1 MNPSLLAFVRRS
13 PDFRS
18 FAGYCL
24 IAGNTRLSKASF
36 PPAMGFF
43 RRFLLPGLA
52 TVLTGLLPAAD
63 ASITASAT
71 AGSDYVR
78 GRDDKGA
85 VQPETYVFAEGR
97 FFSGTT
103 QDGSLARM
111 KFPDITK
118 TLAVS
123 LAKQNYFP
131 AANIESAQ
139 LVIMVHWGTTEIYED
154 PMRDINLQA
163 AQDALST
170 FNAAQEAGGMADP
183 TALNQATSALNMG
196 QQSQMAAINR
206 NAVLLGYARSLER
219 ERREMLTTN
228 AEITMA
234 NELSEE
240 RYFVILMAYD
250 NQVRLKDKKSK
261 PLWITRLS
269 VRSPG
274 NNFTEALPALAKVG
288 SEIFGQQHDDLVRVR
303 TPLRRGSVK
312 LGELEVLGTA
322 PEKSPAKP
330 GK

>member
-1 MNPSLLAFVRRS
+1 MDTLRCLRLL
-13 PDFRS
+13 
-18 FAGYCL
+18 
-24 IAGNTRLSKASF
+24 
-36 PPAMGFF
+36 
-43 RRFLLPGLA
+43 GLA
-52 TVLTGLLPAAD
+52 TVLTGVLSAAD
-63 ASITASAT
+63 ASIAASAT

-78 GRDDKGA
+78 ARDEKGA
-85 VQPETYVFAEGR
+85 LRPESYVFAEGK
-97 FFSGTT
+97 FFGGNTH
-103 QDGSLARM
+103 DGSLARM
-111 KFPDITK
+111 KFADITK
-118 TLAVS
+118 VMAVN

-131 AANIESAQ
+131 ADGIESAQ
-139 LVIMVHWGTTEIYED
+139 LVIMVHWGTTEIFED

-163 AQDALST
+163 AQEAMT
-170 FNAAQEAGGMADP
+170 AFNAAQEAGGMADP
-183 TALNQATSALNMG
+183 TALNQATSALNMA
-196 QQSQMAAINR
+196 QQNQMSAINR

-219 ERREMLTTN
+219 ERREMITTN

-234 NELSEE
+234 NELAEE

-288 SEIFGQQHDDLVRVR
+288 ADIFGQQHDDLVRVK

-322 PEKSPAKP
+322 SEKAAPK
-330 GK
+330 K